1 VENNNPDYQFQ
12 DDIGEEGQPAQV
24 PPRQDLGYFNIHNGR
39 INGTNEFDDDNDN
52 RYVQQDIPKW
62 LIHPINLIPDTHI
75 KVFDFKEG
83 SANSELRA
91 TNDTSNFEYDTME
104 NPILAYHNV
113 SDLEAKMTKKQNK
126 YLKRFEKEEEQ
137 RTEEAKRNG
146 SIVEERKLLDPAPDL
161 ENGGINEPLLG
172 VAHNEEAA
180 LDNNANVIAR
190 PQTII
195 PGLLTRNGNGTYRVC

>member
-1 VENNNPDYQFQ
+1 
-12 DDIGEEGQPAQV
+12 V

-91 TNDTSNFEYDTME
+91 TNDTNNFEYDTME

-113 SDLEAKMTKKQNK
+113 NDLEAKMTKKQNK
-126 YLKRFEKEEEQ
+126 YLKRFEKEEEL

-146 SIVEERKLLDPAPDL
+146 SIVEERKLSDPAPDL

-172 VAHNEEAA
+172 AAHNEEPV
-180 LDNNANVIAR
+180 LDNNANAIAQ

-195 PGLLTRNGNGTYRVC
+195 PCLLTRNGNGTYRVC